1 MKIWVDDIRPAPEGY
16 VWCKSTNDTIRLIQ
30 LSNSRIEELMER
42 GHNAFLARDVKA
54 RTACYQH
61 AKKWDIELI
70 DLDHD
75 SGDFAYD
82 GGDYIKVLD
91 YIEANRLSYPIK
103 LHSMNPVGLSNM
115 RLIIEK
121 NNWTEIK

>member
-1 MKIWVDDIRPAPEGY
+1 MKIWVDDVRPAPEGY

-75 SGDFAYD
+75 SGDW
-82 GGDYIKVLD
+82 V
-91 YIEANRLSYPIK
+91 
-103 LHSMNPVGLSNM
+103 
-115 RLIIEK
+115 
-121 NNWTEIK
+121 

>member
-42 GHNAFLARDVKA
+42 AHNAFLARDFKA
-54 RTACYQH
+54 RTTCYQH

-70 DLDHD
+70 DLDYN

-82 GGDYIKVLD
+82 GGDYFEVLD
-91 YIEANRLSYPIK
+91 YIKNNRLNYPIK
-103 LHSMNPVGLSNM
+103 LHDTDPVGLDIM
-115 RLIIEK
+115 RLIIRES
-121 NNWTEIK
+121 NWTEVE